1 MKSIQISI
9 QLTNIADI
17 CRSVDKIYF
26 LDKGNLQLSTIYS
39 MKAEHEVKILITSHH
54 LRKI

>member
-9 QLTNIADI
+9 QLTNITDI

-39 MKAEHEVKILITSHH
+39 MKAEHEVKILITSH